1 MIATGKI
8 IEVRKILEAARLE
21 GQTVG
26 FVPTM
31 GALHEGHR
39 SLIRRARA
47 ASGFVVVSI
56 FVNPTQFGANE
67 DLSAYPRT
75 FADDCE
81 ACADEGA
88 DLVFHPDVDEMYPK
102 GAKTTVRVSALSEP
116 MEGKFRPGHLDG
128 VALVCAKLFAIVG
141 PCTAYF
147 GSKDAQQ
154 LRVVEQMVRDLALP
168 VEIVGC
174 PTVRDADGLAL
185 SSRNSYLDPEDR
197 ERSLSLSRALRRIQ
211 DLVRE
216 GERDTSKLLAAG
228 LAILSS
234 AGLDAPGG
242 MSGESPDSIDYLEV
256 VDPTTLEAVD
266 RVERSVLVCGAV
278 RVGTTRLIDNVT
290 IDL

>member
-1 MIATGKI
+1 M
-8 IEVRKILEAARLE
+8 
-21 GQTVG
+21 
-26 FVPTM
+26 VPTM
-31 GALHEGHR
+31 GALHAGHMALVAEAR
-39 SLIRRARA
+39 RRA
-47 ASGFVVVSI
+47 GHVVASI

-81 ACADEGA
+81 ASADEGA

-102 GAKTTVRVSALSEP
+102 EAKTTVSVGSLTEP
-116 MEGKFRPGHLDG
+116 MEGQFRPGHFDG

-154 LRVVEQMVRDLALP
+154 LRVVAQMVRDLALP

-174 PTVRDADGLAL
+174 PTVRDADGMAL
-185 SSRNSYLDPEDR
+185 SSRNKYLGPEDR
-197 ERSLSLSRALRRIQ
+197 ERSLSLSRALRRIEE
-211 DLVRE
+211 LVHD
-216 GERDTSKLLAAG
+216 GEHDVAKLHAAG
-228 LAILSS
+228 LAILEN
-234 AGLDAPGG
+234 AGLDA
-242 MSGESPDSIDYLEV
+242 IDYLEV
-256 VDPTTLEAVD
+256 VDSTTLEAVD

-290 IDL
+290 ATPERSEGAIEIGGS